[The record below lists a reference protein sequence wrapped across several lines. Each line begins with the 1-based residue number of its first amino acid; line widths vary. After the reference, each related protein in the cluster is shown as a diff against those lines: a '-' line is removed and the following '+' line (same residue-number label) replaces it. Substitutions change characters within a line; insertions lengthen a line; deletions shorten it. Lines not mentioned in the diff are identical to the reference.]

1 MSRYLC
7 GIFSD
12 ILIFKFCGCYA
23 ETEIVEAVA
32 IYDFEGRSS
41 QELSFKK
48 DDVLILYSK
57 RYPDWWDG
65 AHNGKEGLIPDK
77 YIRLK
82 R

>member
-1 MSRYLC
+1 
-7 GIFSD
+7 
-12 ILIFKFCGCYA
+12 LIFKFCGCYA